1 MFLFNS
7 QRPFRLNLNLFIAN
21 MTFFLVLFQCLSFA
35 PQLVQK
41 LAAGFDPEQACTAV
55 KMCVTESQTHVK
67 PVEVR
72 EPNYPEP
79 LAIFW
84 TKNLR
89 YSDWFQTCESNQI
102 GIYIYQHIDQILPCN
117 L

>member
-7 QRPFRLNLNLFIAN
+7 QRPIRLNLYHSIAN

-55 KMCVTESQTHVK
+55 KMCVTEPQIHIK

-72 EPNYPEP
+72 DRIVQKSAWPHYGQK
-79 LAIFW
+79 
-84 TKNLR
+84 KN
-89 YSDWFQTCESNQI
+89 SEVEVF
-102 GIYIYQHIDQILPCN
+102 
-117 L
+117 